1 MPDIAAP
8 LPSECPNCAAPV
20 HGPYCAQCGQETA
33 IAIPRLR
40 DFAHEYAAQFV
51 SLEGRLWRTLWLLV
65 SQPGRLTLDF
75 LEGRRRRYVRPLPLY
90 LSLSFLFFL
99 LLALFPG
106 DALKVDTSSGPGAAQ
121 TGRPGV
127 FQGEI
132 LQLDGTESSWVE
144 AVFPNYRRTLKR
156 LELDPQGARKQL
168 ASAFVAKLPAAIFLL
183 VPVFAMASAV
193 LYLRRRRHYMEHLL
207 LALHVHAFVFL
218 SLALAYP
225 FAGEALAPLLLV
237 LWWGHLALALRR
249 VFGGRLLPQL
259 LRAATLMLFHG
270 MLLVVALVLALLFA
284 LTTI

>member
-1 MPDIAAP
+1 MPEIAAP
-8 LPSECPNCAAPV
+8 LPADCPNCAAPV

-33 IAIPRLR
+33 IAILRWR

-65 SQPGRLTLDF
+65 SQPGRLSLEF
-75 LEGRRRRYVRPLPLY
+75 LAGRRRRYVRPLPLY

-99 LLALFPG
+99 LLTLFPG
-106 DALKVDTSSGPGAAQ
+106 DALQVDTSLGPGAAQ
-121 TGRPGV
+121 AGRPGV

-132 LQLDGTESSWVE
+132 LQVDGAEAGWLE

-156 LELDPQGARKQL
+156 LELDPLGARKQL
-168 ASAFVAKLPAAIFLL
+168 ASAFLAKLPAAIFLL
-183 VPVFAMASAV
+183 VPVFALGSSL
-193 LYLRRRRHYMEHLL
+193 LYLRRRRFYMEHLL

-218 SLALAYP
+218 SLALTYP
-225 FAGEALAPLLLV
+225 FSGDAAPLLLLV
-237 LWWGHLALALRR
+237 LWWAHLGLALRR

-259 LRAATLMLFHG
+259 LRAATLLFFHG
-270 MLLVVALVLALLFA
+270 VLLLVALVAALLFA